1 MTCISRRCKSHSGHG
16 RSSDS
21 SRSSCLPGITPVAK
35 VRCSFFVDSQ
45 QRVLSR
51 IFTGFPFH
59 SESVNLPKPFSGCKI
74 IYITCHIQTIHIIFT
89 IKHTRYDNGRV
100 HQQVQS
106 YRRLSKKHCFGVK
119 KSSFSLGLLLSLCCM
134 ALILASVKESK
145 SACFGM
151 YLLMS
156 LFAFS
161 IAPFC
166 HEE

>member
-1 MTCISRRCKSHSGHG
+1 MADELFLNLITTRISRRCKSHSGHG

-59 SESVNLPKPFSGCKI
+59 SEGVNLPKPFSGCKV

-89 IKHTRYDNGRV
+89 IKHTKHDNRV
-100 HQQVQS
+100 
-106 YRRLSKKHCFGVK
+106 
-119 KSSFSLGLLLSLCCM
+119 
-134 ALILASVKESK
+134 ALIR
-145 SACFGM
+145 
-151 YLLMS
+151 
-156 LFAFS
+156 AFKFTTNEDGNYHTQY
-161 IAPFC
+161 P
-166 HEE
+166 

>member
-1 MTCISRRCKSHSGHG
+1 MLILNMSHYGHW
-16 RSSDS
+16 RKCREKHVDKQ
-21 SRSSCLPGITPVAK
+21 RYCLFYQLRAYFTP
-35 VRCSFFVDSQ
+35 
-45 QRVLSR
+45 
-51 IFTGFPFH
+51 I
-59 SESVNLPKPFSGCKI
+59 
-74 IYITCHIQTIHIIFT
+74 
-89 IKHTRYDNGRV
+89 GRV